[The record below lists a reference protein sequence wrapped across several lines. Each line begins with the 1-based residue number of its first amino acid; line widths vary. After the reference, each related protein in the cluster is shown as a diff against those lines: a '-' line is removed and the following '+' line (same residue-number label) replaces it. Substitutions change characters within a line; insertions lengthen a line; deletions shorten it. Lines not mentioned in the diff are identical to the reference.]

1 MSKLIP
7 QQVVDVV
14 KTFNDLAIGLVGID
28 CTLYIPT
35 NLTAIES
42 EDMYVCPTEDITYRR
57 WNDQLVWIEWFAKD
71 IVRLRKLGIFTE
83 NEIPILA
90 RFKNDPEV
98 IMGSYIKVPIKYI
111 PEKYNTDEFEVIDVI
126 VNNTYDNEIYRWY
139 KLAARRA
146 KVQDKT

>member
-7 QQVVDVV
+7 QQVIEVV

-35 NLTAIES
+35 NLTVLEPN
-42 EDMYVCPTEDITYRR
+42 DMYTPPDDIVYRR
-57 WNDQLVWIEWFAKD
+57 WNDQQVWIEWAGKN
-71 IVRLRKLGIFTE
+71 IQRLRKLGVFTE
-83 NEIPILA
+83 EEILILA
-90 RFKNDPEV
+90 RFRNDPEV
-98 IMGSYIKVPIKYI
+98 IMGSYIKVPMRYI
-111 PEKYNTDEFEVIDVI
+111 PEKYNTDEFDIVDVI
-126 VNNTYDNEIYRWY
+126 INNTYDNEIYRWY